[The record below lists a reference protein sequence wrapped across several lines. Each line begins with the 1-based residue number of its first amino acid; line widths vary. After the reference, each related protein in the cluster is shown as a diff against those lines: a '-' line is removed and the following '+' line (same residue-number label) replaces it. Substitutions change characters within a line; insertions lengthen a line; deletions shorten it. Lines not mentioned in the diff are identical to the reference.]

1 MSQKNDAPV
10 LIFSLLVTL
19 GLLGSG
25 AWWLYQTFISGA
37 TGSTSVTVPS
47 PNATSSGN
55 SDTGGQGSSTPSG
68 GTPQFSQGDVLLFGA
83 NASAEKRAGVEAIAN
98 QDYPTAIQHF
108 EASLQGYRNDPEA
121 LIYLS
126 NANVGDGPA
135 YTVAVSIPSPS
146 AVDVSLEL
154 LRGVAHAQKDINRAG
169 GINGT
174 PLQVTIVTDNNDK
187 AQAQSVAE
195 ALSQASDVLGVIG
208 HFSSGISLAAAPMY
222 EDNKLVMM
230 SATST
235 SVQLSGAGAYIFR
248 TVQSDRIAGDGLAR
262 HMIDQMGET
271 NVAIFF
277 NSDSAY
283 SNSLK
288 SAFSSAVLTGGGRV
302 VSEIDLSAPGFSAA
316 QSVAQV
322 MERGADVLMLAANTP
337 TRPQALDVIAAN
349 RQQLKLLGGDSLYN
363 ADILKIGQDNAV
375 DMVVAAPWHHQSN
388 PDADFPKDAQALW
401 GGPVSWRT
409 AMAYDATNA
418 IASGILATGKPPNV
432 ITSVHVQQALADPTF
447 NADGATE
454 SVQFLLSGDRS
465 LPSQLLTIEPDPKAQ
480 FGYSFVP
487 IP

>member
-1 MSQKNDAPV
+1 MSQKNDAPI

-19 GLLGSG
+19 GLLGAGS
-25 AWWLYQTFISGA
+25 WWLYKTFIPDGA
-37 TGSTSVTVPS
+37 GPTSSITVPS
-47 PNATSSGN
+47 SPNVLPPSRPDTVDRDTSNG
-55 SDTGGQGSSTPSG
+55 
-68 GTPQFSQGDVLLFGA
+68 PQFSQGGLLLFADGV
-83 NASAEKRAGVEAIAN
+83 SAEKRAGIKAIAN
-98 QDYPTAIQHF
+98 QDYATAIQQL
-108 EASLQGYRNDPEA
+108 ETALQAQRNDPEA
-121 LIYLS
+121 RIYLN
-126 NANVGDGPA
+126 NAYVGTDSA
-135 YTVAVSIPSPS
+135 YTIAVSIPSPS

-154 LRGVAHAQKDINRAG
+154 LRGVAQAQREINNAG

-174 PLQVTIVTDNNDK
+174 PLQVIIATDNNDE
-187 AQAQSVAE
+187 ALAQSVAQS
-195 ALSQASDVLGVIG
+195 LSQDRTVLGVIG
-208 HFSSGISLAAAPMY
+208 HFSSGISLAAAPVY
-222 EDNKLVMM
+222 EENGVVMI

-262 HMIDQMGET
+262 HMIDQMGAT

-277 NSDSAY
+277 NSESAY

-302 VSEIDLSAPGFSAA
+302 VSEIDLASPGFSAA

-322 MERGADVLMLAANTP
+322 IQQGADVLMLAANTP

-363 ADILKIGQDNAV
+363 ADILKIGQENAV
-375 DMVVAAPWHHQSN
+375 DMVVSAAWHRQSKPN
-388 PDADFPKDAQALW
+388 ASFPREAQTLW

-409 AMAYDATNA
+409 AMAYDATMA
-418 IASGILATGKPPNV
+418 IAGGIRTTGQPPTS
-432 ITSVHVQQALADPTF
+432 ITAEQVQQALAQPNF
-447 NADGATE
+447 GAEGATE
-454 SVQFLLSGDRS
+454 IIQFLPSGDRS
-465 LPSQLLTIEPDPKAQ
+465 LPPQLITVQPEATAQ